1 MVFTTVINYVRSRG
15 PDELWRKRRIFKLA
29 AVFKNS
35 SYFIFF
41 FNKLVSS
48 TLLVEEGIATV

>member
-1 MVFTTVINYVRSRG
+1 MNYGES
-15 PDELWRKRRIFKLA
+15 EE
-29 AVFKNS
+29 S
-35 SYFIFF
+35 SNLLLYLKIPHILFFF